1 MGAGYSSGRIW
12 LFGSVL
18 ALALPVL
25 APSGHATTQD
35 PKKASGPT
43 HNVAHASPTVSDAH
57 HTVPH
62 TARPVVRQASTH
74 AVTFR
79 PLDLR
84 HDTSHQAALHQA
96 ISRFASPRGAAIS
109 RASSGRYRVAGIS
122 CVPYARTATG
132 ITLAGNAW
140 QWWDHAAGTYQRGW
154 VPEPGG
160 VLAFRANGRMRLG
173 HVAVVT
179 RVVNPREIEIDH
191 ANWAGRGVA
200 LSVPV
205 VDVSENNDW
214 TAVRVGLGRSDS
226 FGSVYPTYGFI
237 YDRPDTGNMVTPITV
252 PAVQQALNPP
262 PRDLRPAAE
271 RATLAVARADTRQYD
286 EVAEAPSPS
295 HTLPSGRGQRGR
307 GSSACLTGDRH

>member
-1 MGAGYSSGRIW
+1 
-12 LFGSVL
+12 V
-18 ALALPVL
+18 
-25 APSGHATTQD
+25 H
-35 PKKASGPT
+35 
-43 HNVAHASPTVSDAH
+43 
-57 HTVPH
+57 
-62 TARPVVRQASTH
+62 QASTH
-74 AVTFR
+74 AVSFQ
-79 PLDLR
+79 PLDL
-84 HDTSHQAALHQA
+84 HQATLHHAALHLA
-96 ISRFASPRGAAIS
+96 ISRL
-109 RASSGRYRVAGIS
+109 ASSRGPMGSGYRVAGIS
-122 CVPYARTATG
+122 CVPYARNATG

-140 QWWDHAAGTYQRGW
+140 QWWDHAAGAYQRGW

-160 VLAFRANGRMRLG
+160 VLAFRANGRMRMG

-179 RVVNPREIEIDH
+179 RVINPREIEIDH

-271 RATLAVARADTRQYD
+271 RATLAVARVTTRQYD
-286 EVAEAPSPS
+286 EVAEAPSRVP
-295 HTLPSGRGQRGR
+295 PSGAP
-307 GSSACLTGDRH
+307 SAATDATTDRSPALAGDRH

>member
-1 MGAGYSSGRIW
+1 VI
-12 LFGSVL
+12 
-18 ALALPVL
+18 
-25 APSGHATTQD
+25 
-35 PKKASGPT
+35 
-43 HNVAHASPTVSDAH
+43 
-57 HTVPH
+57 
-62 TARPVVRQASTH
+62 RQASAR
-74 AVTFR
+74 AVTFG
-79 PLDLR
+79 PLDL
-84 HDTSHQAALHQA
+84 HQATSHQAALHQA
-96 ISRFASPRGAAIS
+96 IARLGSTRGPV
-109 RASSGRYRVAGIS
+109 SSGRYRIAGIS
-122 CVPYARTATG
+122 CVPYARNATG

-160 VLAFRANGRMRLG
+160 VLAFRANGRMRMG

-179 RVVNPREIEIDH
+179 RVINPREIEIDH

-214 TAVRVGLGRSDS
+214 TAVRVGLGGRES

-262 PRDLRPAAE
+262 PRDLRPASE
-271 RATLAVARADTRQYD
+271 RTTRTVARFDTRVDTRQYD
-286 EVAEAPSPS
+286 EVAEAPS
-295 HTLPSGRGQRGR
+295 HAQPSGTP
-307 GSSACLTGDRH
+307 SAATDATTDRSPVLAGDRH